1 LTVRLGLK
9 TKKLSTKGRI
19 MAPSAPTRLEDVV
32 GCLKYTGRPRTV
44 DEMEGAIAKEIKA
57 RRDRG
62 RY

>member
-1 LTVRLGLK
+1 LKVRLGLG
-9 TKKLSTKGRI
+9 TTKLSTKDRI
-19 MAPSAPTRLEDVV
+19 MAPSSPKRLEDVV